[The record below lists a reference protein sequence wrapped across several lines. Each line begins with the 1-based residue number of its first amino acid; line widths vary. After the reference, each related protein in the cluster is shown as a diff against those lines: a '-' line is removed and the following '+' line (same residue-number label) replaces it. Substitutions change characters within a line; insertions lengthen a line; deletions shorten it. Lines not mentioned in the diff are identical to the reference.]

1 MGNLNHATRTGTE
14 TALVETGQQRR
25 ILVADDE
32 PDIRSLLKTLLE
44 SEDYQV
50 QEAETGEEVL
60 GILTGPEEERPDLAL
75 VDVRMPA
82 RNAAETLRGEPRQ
95 PPVENGIEILQRLQ
109 EQGIEVP
116 IIIMTAYGTAS
127 VAIKAIQ
134 LGAFDYITK
143 PFDELDDVLLNINR
157 VFEHQRLAQEVRD
170 LRRRFEGREPTD
182 RMVGRSAPMVSLFRT
197 IGLVARNPATV
208 LITGETGTGKELMAE
223 TIHFASDRR
232 QGPLIKVNCAALPET
247 LLESELFGHE
257 KGAFTNALTQRK
269 GRFEVAHKGTIF
281 LDEIGELSQ
290 STQKK
295 LLRVLQEREFER
307 VGGNVPIKV
316 DVRVVAATNKTLA
329 DEMAAGRFRDD
340 LFYRLNVI
348 AVHMPPLRERKD
360 DIPALVEHFLDK
372 HRFSPTTPPARIS
385 EEAMVVLEK
394 YDWPGNVRELENI
407 IERAVVMSR
416 GGVITTQHI
425 IFTNQLSRYLLD
437 VEQKVRLKTPLEEL
451 LREVEREA
459 LRVALRQA
467 DYDVGRAAA
476 LLGLSFSQMSE
487 RLAELLPDG

>member
-1 MGNLNHATRTGTE
+1 MGNADHATQPSAQAAIAE
-14 TALVETGQQRR
+14 NGQQRR

-44 SEDYQV
+44 SEGYQV
-50 QEAETGEEVL
+50 QEAEIGDEVL
-60 GILTGPEEERPDLAL
+60 SLLTGPEEDRPDLAL

-82 RNAAETLRGEPRQ
+82 HDAAELVRGDSRS
-95 PPVENGIEILQRLQ
+95 PVEDGIQILQRLQ

-116 IIIMTAYGTAS
+116 IIIMTAYGTS
-127 VAIKAIQ
+127 SLAIKAIQ

-157 VFEHQRLAQEVRD
+157 VFEHQRLAQEVRE
-170 LRRRFEGREPTD
+170 LRRRVEGRDPTD
-182 RMVGRSAPMVSLFRT
+182 RMVGSSAPMINIFKT

-295 LLRVLQEREFER
+295 LLRFLQEREFER

-316 DVRVVAATNKTLA
+316 DVRLVAATNKTLT

-348 AVHMPPLRERKD
+348 SVHMPPLRERRD
-360 DIPALVEHFLDK
+360 DIPALVAHFLDK
-372 HRFSPTTPPARIS
+372 HRFSPTSPPARIS
-385 EEAMVVLEK
+385 EDAMVVLEK

-416 GGVITTQHI
+416 GNVITTQHI
-425 IFTNQLSRYLLD
+425 IFANELTRYVLD
-437 VEQKVRLKTPLEEL
+437 VDQKVRQKTPLEEM

-459 LRVALRQA
+459 LRAALRQA
-467 DYDVGRAAA
+467 DYDTTRAAA
-476 LLGLSFSQMSE
+476 LLSISASQLSE
-487 RLAELLPDG
+487 RMAELLQDG

>member
-1 MGNLNHATRTGTE
+1 MSISNQATGHEGEAAVATIPT
-14 TALVETGQQRR
+14 QRR

-32 PDIRSLLKTLLE
+32 ADIRSLLRSLFETE
-44 SEDYQV
+44 GYQV

-60 GILTGPEEERPDLAL
+60 RTLTGPEDTRPDLAL

-82 RNAAETLRGEPRQ
+82 RDVGDVARDSHQ
-95 PPVENGIEILQRLQ
+95 PPVEDGIQILQRLQ
-109 EQGIEVP
+109 EQGVDVP
-116 IIIMTAYGTAS
+116 IIIMTAFGTSS

-143 PFDELDDVLLNINR
+143 PFDELDDVLLNVNR
-157 VFEHQRLAQEVRD
+157 VFEHQRLAQEVRE
-170 LRRRFEGREPTD
+170 LRRRVESRDPTD
-182 RMVGRSAPMVSLFRT
+182 RMVGRSAPMIEIFKT

-223 TIHFASDRR
+223 TIHLASDRR
-232 QGPLIKVNCAALPET
+232 LGPLVKVNCAALPET

-257 KGAFTNALTQRK
+257 KGAFTGAIALHK
-269 GRFEVAHKGTIF
+269 GRFEAAHKGTIF
-281 LDEIGELSQ
+281 LDEIGEMTLG
-290 STQKK
+290 TQKK

-307 VGGNVPIKV
+307 VGGNIPVKV
-316 DVRVVAATNKTLA
+316 DVRVVAATNKTLREEVLA
-329 DEMAAGRFRDD
+329 ERFRDD

-348 AVHMPPLRERKD
+348 AVHMPPLRERRD
-360 DIPALVEHFLDK
+360 DIPALVAHFLDK

-385 EEAMVVLEK
+385 EDAITILER

-407 IERAVVMSR
+407 VERAVVMSR

-425 IFTNQLSRYLLD
+425 VFANELNRYVLD
-437 VEQKVRLKTPLEEL
+437 IDQKVRQKTPLEEM

-459 LRVALRQA
+459 LRAALRQS
-467 DYDVGRAAA
+467 DQDVARAATLLGLTQNQLTQRMAA
-476 LLGLSFSQMSE
+476 LL
-487 RLAELLPDG
+487 PHT